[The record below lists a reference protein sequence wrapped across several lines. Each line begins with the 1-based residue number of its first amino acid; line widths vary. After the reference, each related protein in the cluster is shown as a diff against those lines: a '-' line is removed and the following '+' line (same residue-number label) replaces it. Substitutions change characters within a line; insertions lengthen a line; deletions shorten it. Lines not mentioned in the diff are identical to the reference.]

1 MPHISPALLLIYA
14 PDGGATAYIRVV
26 WGAGA
31 GPQVYY
37 SIIYRALTRQ
47 FADVE
52 LKTFWK
58 LLMVW
63 SIICPYERQN
73 QPGASGADSTG

>member
-1 MPHISPALLLIYA
+1 MPRVSPALLPIYV
-14 PDGGATAYIRVV
+14 PDGGAMAYIRVV
-26 WGAGA
+26 WVAGA
-31 GPQVYY
+31 GHQVYY

-52 LKTFWK
+52 LKVFWK

-63 SIICPYERQN
+63 SIIRPYERQN
-73 QPGASGADSTG
+73 PPGTSGADSTR